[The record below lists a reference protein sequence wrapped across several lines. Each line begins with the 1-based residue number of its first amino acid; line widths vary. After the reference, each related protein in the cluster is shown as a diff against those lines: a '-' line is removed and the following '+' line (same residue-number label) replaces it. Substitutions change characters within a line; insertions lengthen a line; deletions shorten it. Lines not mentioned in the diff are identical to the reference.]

1 MGNLN
6 KVLLMGRLTRDPELR
21 YTPQGV
27 PVTDIPL
34 AVNREFT
41 GQDGERR
48 KDTVFVDVT
57 FWRRRAEILCQY
69 LKKGQPLYLEGRLS
83 LDNWE
88 TQDGQKRS
96 KLRVVGDDFQF
107 IGSRSDAGGGG
118 GGGDGGGDGGGG
130 GGGAPAAGGSSGGYT
145 SYEYPSQDSGG
156 SVSGGSVSGG
166 GGSGGGGSG
175 GSVSGGGVSGGSVGE
190 EEAVDDSEV
199 PF

>member
-34 AVNREFT
+34 AVNREFK

-107 IGSRSDAGGGG
+107 IGSRSDAGGG
-118 GGGDGGGDGGGG
+118 DGGGG
-130 GGGAPAAGGSSGGYT
+130 GGGGGGGDGDGESGAPAAGGSSGGYT
-145 SYEYPSQDSGG
+145 SYEYPSQNSGGSVSGG

-166 GGSGGGGSG
+166 GGSGG
-175 GSVSGGGVSGGSVGE
+175 SVSE